1 MIKIVLKWLI
11 PAGLLLCLPSLGY
24 AACTLP
30 ASTASFGSLTTF
42 VANTTMNA
50 TTTNANVN
58 CGSGSALS
66 LLGNNQITFQ
76 LTGATNV
83 SGTRGTLKRSGD
95 TGSDNVPVR
104 LCTDSAC
111 ASELTIGG
119 AAYVYGS
126 QTLVNLAGLLGSLNF
141 AIPVYLRTVPGQV
154 VAAGTYQVTLNMAV
168 TYRVCTSVSVGNVCL
183 SEQNGSG
190 VIPITVTATLTNDCT
205 TITSP
210 NISFGSAPLV
220 GSFSAVSQT
229 INVLCSKGSTYTV
242 GLSNGSYPVSSVR
255 NMASGTNRLSYEI
268 YKGTTSNRWGPSG
281 TERWSSTTSTAVSA
295 DGLTRGF
302 NYTARILTTQATPP
316 AGNYSDSVVVDLAF

>member
-1 MIKIVLKWLI
+1 MMRSLLL
-11 PAGLLLCLPSLGY
+11 AGLLLLPSLGY
-24 AACTLP
+24 AACSLP
-30 ASTASFGSLTTF
+30 ASSASFGSVSTF
-42 VANTTMNA
+42 VANTTISSV
-50 TTTNANVN
+50 TTNANVN
-58 CGSGSALS
+58 CGSGSAVS

-76 LTGATNV
+76 LTGATN
-83 SGTRGTLKRSGD
+83 SNGTRGILKRSGD

-119 AAYVYGS
+119 TPFVYGS
-126 QTLVNLAGLLGSLNF
+126 QTLINLAGLLGSLNF

-168 TYRVCTSVSVGNVCL
+168 TYRICTSIAIGGLCL

-190 VIPITVTATLTNDCT
+190 VIPINLTAILTNDCT

-220 GSFSAVSQT
+220 GSFSAVTQT

-242 GLSNGSYPVSSVR
+242 GLSNGSYPVGSVR
-255 NMASGTNRLSYEI
+255 NMASGANRLSYEI
-268 YKGTTSNRWGPSG
+268 YKGSSSNRWGSAG
-281 TERWSSTTSTAVSA
+281 TERWSSTISSAVSA
-295 DGLTRGF
+295 DGLTRGY
-302 NYTARILTTQATPP
+302 NYTARILTSQSTPP
-316 AGNYSDSVVVDLAF
+316 AGNYSDSVVVDLSF

>member
-1 MIKIVLKWLI
+1 MMKTVIL
-11 PAGLLLCLPSLGY
+11 AGLLLLLPSLGY

-30 ASTASFGSLTTF
+30 ASTASFGSVTTF
-42 VANTTMNA
+42 VANTTVSSV
-50 TTTNANVN
+50 TTNANVN
-58 CGSGSALS
+58 CGSGSAVS

-76 LTGATNV
+76 LTSATNI
-83 SGTRGTLKRSGD
+83 SGTRGVLKRSGD

-119 AAYVYGS
+119 TPFVYNS
-126 QTLVNLAGLLGSLNF
+126 QSLINLAGLLGSLNF

-154 VAAGTYQVTLNMAV
+154 VAAGTYTVTLNMAV
-168 TYRVCTSVSVGNVCL
+168 TYRICTSINVVNFCL
-183 SEQNGSG
+183 NEQNGSG
-190 VIPITVTATLTNDCT
+190 VIPINITVILTNDCT
-205 TITSP
+205 TITAP

-242 GLSNGSYPVSSVR
+242 GLSNGSYPVGSVR
-255 NMASGTNRLSYEI
+255 NMASGANRLSYEI
-268 YKGTTSNRWGPSG
+268 YQGATSNRWGPTG
-281 TERWSSTTSTAVSA
+281 TERWSSTTSTAVST

-302 NYTARILTTQATPP
+302 NYTVRILTTQNTPP
-316 AGNYSDSVVVDLAF
+316 AGNYSDSVVVDLSF

>member
-1 MIKIVLKWLI
+1 MMRSLLL
-11 PAGLLLCLPSLGY
+11 AGLLLLPSLGY
-24 AACTLP
+24 AACSLP
-30 ASTASFGSLTTF
+30 ASSASFGSVSTF
-42 VANTTMNA
+42 VANTTISSV
-50 TTTNANVN
+50 TTNANVN
-58 CGSGSALS
+58 CGSGSAVS

-76 LTGATNV
+76 LTGATN
-83 SGTRGTLKRSGD
+83 SNGTRGILKRSGD

-119 AAYVYGS
+119 TPFVYGS
-126 QTLVNLAGLLGSLNF
+126 QTLINLAGLLGSLNF

-168 TYRVCTSVSVGNVCL
+168 TYRICTSIAIGGLCL

-190 VIPITVTATLTNDCT
+190 VIPINLTAILTNDCT

-220 GSFSAVSQT
+220 DSFSAVTQT

-242 GLSNGSYPVSSVR
+242 GLSNGSYPVGSVR
-255 NMASGTNRLSYEI
+255 NMASGANRLSYEI
-268 YKGTTSNRWGPSG
+268 YKGSSSNRWGSAG
-281 TERWSSTTSTAVSA
+281 TERWSSTISSAVSA
-295 DGLTRGF
+295 DGLTRGY
-302 NYTARILTTQATPP
+302 NYTARILTSQSTPP
-316 AGNYSDSVVVDLAF
+316 AGNYSDSVVVDLSF